1 MGRYSREHPRS
12 DHAFRSENEQ
22 LGGVLVIRT
31 SECGSEGTGREAR
44 YWCVAS
50 TQEDLIAVVLS
61 AGVEDELVLDAL
73 MLIPRAE
80 FVPDNL
86 VDRAYVDEPL
96 PIPHGQVTTQPSLV
110 AKMIEA
116 LDLDGS
122 EGVLE
127 VGTGFGFQ
135 TALLARL
142 ARFVWSIERWPD
154 LVQVAAAN
162 LTRHGTTNVR
172 VLVGD
177 GTAGL
182 AEQAP
187 FDAIVVS
194 AAYPAVPS
202 PLVEQLAPG
211 GKLIQ
216 PIGSGGNEI
225 VTLFQKKAERLV
237 PVRSIVGARFVKL
250 YGAHGFPGRGDG

>member
-1 MGRYSREHPRS
+1 MR
-12 DHAFRSENEQ
+12 F
-22 LGGVLVIRT
+22 
-31 SECGSEGTGREAR
+31 EGTGYQAR
-44 YWCVAS
+44 YCCVAP

-61 AGVEDELVLDAL
+61 AGVEDELVLDAFAE
-73 MLIPRAE
+73 IPRAE

-122 EGVLE
+122 DGVLE

-194 AAYPAVPS
+194 AAYPAVPY
-202 PLVEQLAPG
+202 PLVKQLVPG
-211 GKLIQ
+211 GRLVQ

-225 VTLFQKKAERLV
+225 VTLFRKRAERLV

-250 YGAHGFPGRGDG
+250 YGAHGFPGKDND

>member
-1 MGRYSREHPRS
+1 MIG
-12 DHAFRSENEQ
+12 
-22 LGGVLVIRT
+22 T
-31 SECGSEGTGREAR
+31 SKCGSEGTGHEAR
-44 YWCVAS
+44 YWCVAP
-50 TQEDLIAVVLS
+50 TQEDLTAVVLS
-61 AGVEDELVLDAL
+61 AGVEDELVLDAVAV
-73 MLIPRAE
+73 IPRAG

-135 TALLARL
+135 TALVARL
-142 ARFVWSIERWPD
+142 VRFVWSIERWPD

-162 LTRHGTTNVR
+162 LTRHVTTNVR
-172 VLVGD
+172 LLVGD

-182 AEQAP
+182 SEQAP
-187 FDAIVVS
+187 FDSIVV
-194 AAYPAVPS
+194 
-202 PLVEQLAPG
+202 
-211 GKLIQ
+211 
-216 PIGSGGNEI
+216 
-225 VTLFQKKAERLV
+225 
-237 PVRSIVGARFVKL
+237 
-250 YGAHGFPGRGDG
+250 